1 MKLNKSILLVIISA
15 ILIITLICLF
25 NKKNNVLCEL
35 NKNLIN
41 TKINI
46 ELNKNITFTYNYNF
60 DTMDETVD
68 KYDNI
73 NSSLKRVNNLNGVT
87 SNIEQLEKKVNYS
100 INIDLKKVKEEDYK
114 TLNIAEIVKLKDKKE
129 IIRYYEKQGFTCEVI

>member
-1 MKLNKSILLVIISA
+1 MKLNKKILLILISI
-15 ILIITLICLF
+15 ILIISLICLL

-35 NKNLIN
+35 NKDSIN

-46 ELNKNITFTYNYNF
+46 ELNKNITFTYEYLF
-60 DTMDETVD
+60 DTMDKTID
-68 KYDNI
+68 KYDNV
-73 NSSLKRVNNLNGVT
+73 NTYLKRVNNLNGVT

-100 INIDLKKVKEEDYK
+100 IDIDLTKVKEEDYK

-129 IIRYYEKQGFTCEVI
+129 IIEYYEKQRFICEII